1 MIRCYYDIKYPYLN
15 YPFADTDGTGWLMF
29 SVPVSILADVYKS
42 YLGKMPRSFFD
53 CGAAIGELIRQAEE
67 MNIRAT
73 GIDIKRYPV
82 EKFAFMQ
89 KYQKFF
95 ASGQIQTKSILDCDL
110 IRADLAYCNGT
121 LTYLTEETL
130 PRALE
135 KFRGV
140 RMLTAIHNTTE
151 DIAAARALGEDLL
164 HNEPRLIKPNQWW
177 IDTFRKNGYNAVL
190 NEKYNLFC
198 AVPQHSRVR

>member
-1 MIRCYYDIKYPYLN
+1 MIRCYYDIKYPYLS
-15 YPFADTDGTGWLMF
+15 YPFRDVDGTSWYMF
-29 SVPVSILADVYKS
+29 SIPVSILADVYKS
-42 YLGKMPRSFFD
+42 YYGKMPRSFFD
-53 CGAAIGELIRQAEE
+53 CGAAIGELIRQAEKL
-67 MNIRAT
+67 NICAA
-73 GIDIKRYPV
+73 GIDIKKYPV

-89 KYQKFF
+89 KYVPYFT
-95 ASGQIQTKSILDCDL
+95 SGKIQIKSILDCDP
-110 IRADLAYCNGT
+110 IQADLAYCNGT

-151 DIAAARALGEDLL
+151 DVTAARALGEKLVR
-164 HNEPRLIKPNQWW
+164 NEPRLIKPNQWW
-177 IDTFRKNGYNAVL
+177 IDTFRKNGFNAVL

-198 AVPQHSRVR
+198 AIPKHGRIK